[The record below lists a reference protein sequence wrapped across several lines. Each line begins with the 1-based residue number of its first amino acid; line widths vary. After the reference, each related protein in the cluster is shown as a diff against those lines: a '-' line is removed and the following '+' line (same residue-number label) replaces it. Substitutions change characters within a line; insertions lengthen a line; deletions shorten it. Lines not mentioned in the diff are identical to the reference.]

1 MATIVKLECLY
12 DPIYNIIAS
21 RISDEPTLAFALDL
35 YDIIEKGRK
44 VRNEQITKGLKADAL
59 TTECARNEHITTL
72 SRLMSTH

>member
-59 TTECARNEHITTL
+59 TTERIRNEHITTL